1 MAKNIKEV
9 RETIG
14 KDDQS
19 IKVAAYEP
27 RVILIELGKYELDS
41 KTNYNQKEVKSDE
54 LSEGMVIQASNGGNP
69 NKYDR
74 EI

>member
-14 KDDQS
+14 KDDEP

-27 RVILIELGKYELDS
+27 RIIVIELGEYK
-41 KTNYNQKEVKSDE
+41 
-54 LSEGMVIQASNGGNP
+54 
-69 NKYDR
+69 
-74 EI
+74 

>member
-14 KDDQS
+14 KDDKP

-27 RVILIELGKYELDS
+27 RIIVIELGEYKIDI
-41 KTNYNQKEVKSDE
+41 KHNNNQKYVKR
-54 LSEGMVIQASNGGNP
+54 N
-69 NKYDR
+69 
-74 EI
+74 

>member
-14 KDDQS
+14 KDDEP

-27 RVILIELGKYELDS
+27 RIITIKKMLKVM
-41 KTNYNQKEVKSDE
+41 NYQKEW
-54 LSEGMVIQASNGGNP
+54 
-69 NKYDR
+69 
-74 EI
+74 